1 MPSLTPKSICA
12 RLFHEERGSVLMEF
26 LMVVPMYLTLLG
38 GLVWVGELGL
48 VRQKNVVAERYV
60 AYNIANRYRDA
71 SAAEL
76 LAEVDSKFFTDIEN
90 RTVTLPTAQFQD
102 VGLWKRTGNARI
114 ESQIGALSGI
124 IGMLRIGE
132 VFGDNPNP
140 PPLTMTVAGSLG
152 GHTVL
157 MRGEKK
163 YELDEAGDIQWQEV
177 LDDVWWP

>member
-1 MPSLTPKSICA
+1 MNPLSPLN
-12 RLFHEERGSVLMEF
+12 RLLHDERGSVLMEF

-60 AYNIANRYRDA
+60 AYNIANRYRNATTD
-71 SAAEL
+71 EL
-76 LAEVDSKFFTDIEN
+76 LAEVDAKFFADIEN
-90 RTVTLPTAQFQD
+90 RSVALAQAGFEE
-102 VGLWKRTGNARI
+102 VGVWKRTGNARI
-114 ESQIGALSGI
+114 ESEVGALSGI

-132 VFGDNPNP
+132 VFGNNPNP

-163 YELDEAGDIQWQEV
+163 YELDEAGDISWQEV